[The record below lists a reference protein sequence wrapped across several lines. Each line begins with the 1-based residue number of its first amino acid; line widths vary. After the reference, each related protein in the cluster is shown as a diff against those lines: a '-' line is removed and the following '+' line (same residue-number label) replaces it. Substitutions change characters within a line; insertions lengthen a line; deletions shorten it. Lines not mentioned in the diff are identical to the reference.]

1 MGDTQNKID
10 GFLQKNKGKADFE
23 APKQTKML
31 SQALIQRRDWS
42 KKFSLS
48 NKILYDLFSE
58 FMSMMRLSTSSNDQ
72 AEDVLK
78 DVLPIDSEMK
88 MTAFNLNKIMKRIHN
103 KDSEK
108 KKG

>member
-1 MGDTQNKID
+1 
-10 GFLQKNKGKADFE
+10 
-23 APKQTKML
+23 
-31 SQALIQRRDWS
+31 
-42 KKFSLS
+42 
-48 NKILYDLFSE
+48 
-58 FMSMMRLSTSSNDQ
+58 MMRLSTSSNDQ